1 MNEPHRVSEDT
12 YILPSHF
19 AIPGVGVLPVNAFL
33 ILGEEP
39 VLVDTGLARESEEF
53 LEALRTVIDPREL
66 RWIWL
71 THDDSDHTGSLQK
84 VLELAPRAKL
94 LTHPFAALRMS
105 GGWAVPLERVHV
117 VAPGDSVNVGDREL
131 AAIKPVLFDNPMS
144 VGIYDASSGALFWVD
159 ACGAILPRE
168 SKDAAEFSED
178 ELRQGILAWEMGE
191 LRFSVGRSRRR
202 GEVRQAAGRSSDTG
216 TGAHP
221 FEPSPSGPRYDRS
234 IVRRARSASHGC
246 ALRVAGPGGVR
257 PCGRGTVRL
266 ILDPLE
272 VVEGLR
278 EEAAMAGEYRK
289 SSLPGG

>member
-71 THDDSDHTGSLQK
+71 THDDSDHTGSLRK
-84 VLELAPRAKL
+84 VLELAPRAQL

-144 VGIYDASSGALFWVD
+144 VGIHDASSGALFWVD

-178 ELRQGILAWEMGE
+178 ELRQGILTWESFDSPWVALAEGE
-191 LRFSVGRSRRR
+191 KFAKLL
-202 GEVRQAAGRSSDTG
+202 D
-216 TGAHP
+216 
-221 FEPSPSGPRYDRS
+221 
-234 IVRRARSASHGC
+234 
-246 ALRVAGPGGVR
+246 GVR
-257 PCGRGTVRL
+257 TLAPEL
-266 ILDPLE
+266 ILSSHLPPARGMIDQLLDVLALLPT
-272 VVEGLR
+272 
-278 EEAAMAGEYRK
+278 AAPFVSPDQGAFAQMAAALSD
-289 SSLPGG
+289 SSSTRWRS

>member
-39 VLVDTGLARESEEF
+39 LLVDTGLARESEEF

-71 THDDSDHTGSLQK
+71 THDDSDHTGSLRK
-84 VLELAPRAKL
+84 VLELAPRAQL
-94 LTHPFAALRMS
+94 LTHSFAALRMS
-105 GGWAVPLERVHV
+105 GGWAVPLERVRV
-117 VAPGDSVNVGDREL
+117 VAPGDSINVGDREL

-144 VGIYDASSGALFWVD
+144 VGLYDASSRALFWVD

-178 ELRQGILAWEMGE
+178 ELRQGILAWESFDSPWVVLAE
-191 LRFSVGRSRRR
+191 NEKFAKLLESVRTL
-202 GEVRQAAGRSSDTG
+202 APD
-216 TGAHP
+216 
-221 FEPSPSGPRYDRS
+221 
-234 IVRRARSASHGC
+234 
-246 ALRVAGPGGVR
+246 
-257 PCGRGTVRL
+257 L
-266 ILDPLE
+266 ILSSHLPPARGMTDQLLDVLALLPT
-272 VVEGLR
+272 VAPFVSPDQGAFAQV
-278 EEAAMAGEYRK
+278 AAALSD
-289 SSLPGG
+289 SSSTRWRS